1 MRIEVL
7 GAGCA
12 RCERLAANARE
23 AVRDLAI
30 DDIEIVEVH
39 DLKEMTKYGLTVT
52 PALAIDGTLV
62 VAGRIPEKAE
72 LVSLITTA
80 LV

>member
-1 MRIEVL
+1 MKIEVL

-30 DDIEIVEVH
+30 DDIEVAEVH
-39 DLKEMTKYGLTVT
+39 DLKEITKYGLTAT
-52 PALAIDGTLV
+52 PALAIDGTIV

-80 LV
+80 LA

>member
-12 RCERLAANARE
+12 RCERLATNARE

-39 DLKEMTKYGLTVT
+39 DLKEITKYGLTAT
-52 PALAIDGTLV
+52 PALAIDGTIV

>member
-12 RCERLAANARE
+12 RCERVAANARE

-30 DDIEIVEVH
+30 DDIEVVEVH
-39 DLKEMTKYGLTVT
+39 DLNEITKYGLTAT
-52 PALAIDGTLV
+52 PALAIDGTIV
-62 VAGRIPEKAE
+62 VAGRVPEKAE
-72 LVSLITTA
+72 LVSLITSA

>member
-1 MRIEVL
+1 MRLEVL

-12 RCERLAANARE
+12 RCERLATNARE

-30 DDIEIVEVH
+30 DDVEIVEVH
-39 DLKEMTKYGLTVT
+39 DLKEITKYGLTAT
-52 PALAIDGTLV
+52 PALAIDGKIV
-62 VAGRIPEKAE
+62 AAGRVPEKAE